1 MLTRW
6 KKLSTKVQFENKY
19 WKYLIDRFTIDGT
32 KEFDYHYVHTL
43 GSTMVIPKL
52 PDGNFILV
60 EQYRYLNDMF
70 SIEFPCGSI
79 PARHTHS
86 FEAGG
91 EVGLSKLENAKK
103 ELREETG
110 YSTENLIEIGFFSPY
125 NGVGNEICSVYYADQ
140 LKNIGSLPDE
150 TEKFIIHHL
159 SENEIDQKILSNEIW
174 DGMTIAAWM
183 FYKNYISGKK

>member
-1 MLTRW
+1 MLNRW
-6 KKLSTKVQFENKY
+6 KKLSTKIQFENKY

-52 PDGNFILV
+52 PDGKLILV

-79 PARHTHS
+79 ET
-86 FEAGG
+86 
-91 EVGLSKLENAKK
+91 GLSKLENAKK
-103 ELREETG
+103 ELHEETG
-110 YSTENLIEIGFFSPY
+110 CSAEELTEIGFFSPY
-125 NGVGNEICSVYYADQ
+125 NGVGDEICSVYYADQ
-140 LKNIGSLPDE
+140 LRNIGSLPDE

-159 SENEIDQKILSNEIW
+159 GENEIDQKIMSNEIW
-174 DGMTIAAWM
+174 DGMTISAWM
-183 FYKNYISGKK
+183 FYKNYISGKQ